1 MKSYQIILITIA
13 ILALNNLVLLTFMGY
28 FSKEKVISTEITTL
42 DAAASL
48 ESTKSFPTS
57 SKQPVL
63 STSQP
68 EISTPLE
75 AQPELIR
82 RFDEYV
88 QSDQFAD
95 ALENWQLKYRQRYK
109 EINERLAVMN
119 SDELYSIVI
128 DTQNQTERATALYQL
143 MQGGKYQQLT
153 DEQMKSLYSET
164 QIEDWSKS
172 RLLTTLVERGDPEA
186 LSWAKQSIRSNS
198 ASLANNTGLFDV
210 IYDKDPEFI
219 KQYIANVE
227 FEDSSSSVN
236 LISFIQSESDLSD
249 AYFTRNFDKILDS
262 TNDDV
267 FKYIYAPNI
276 EMTSTQQSRV
286 AELFNSKNRDKRR
299 FAIGLASKI
308 TDTTT
313 LRSAYDQ
320 LSRSSD
326 KNHFIS
332 TLLSDG
338 SNSKNKQLAREL
350 AENSN
355 DPSIQQLIKLYG
367 NN

>member
-28 FSKEKVISTEITTL
+28 FSKEKVISTKVTTV

-68 EISTPLE
+68 EKSTPLE

-164 QIEDWSKS
+164 QIEDWSKI
-172 RLLTTLVERGDPEA
+172 D
-186 LSWAKQSIRSNS
+186 
-198 ASLANNTGLFDV
+198 
-210 IYDKDPEFI
+210 
-219 KQYIANVE
+219 
-227 FEDSSSSVN
+227 
-236 LISFIQSESDLSD
+236 
-249 AYFTRNFDKILDS
+249 
-262 TNDDV
+262 
-267 FKYIYAPNI
+267 
-276 EMTSTQQSRV
+276 TQ
-286 AELFNSKNRDKRR
+286 
-299 FAIGLASKI
+299 
-308 TDTTT
+308 
-313 LRSAYDQ
+313 
-320 LSRSSD
+320 
-326 KNHFIS
+326 
-332 TLLSDG
+332 
-338 SNSKNKQLAREL
+338 
-350 AENSN
+350 
-355 DPSIQQLIKLYG
+355 
-367 NN
+367 